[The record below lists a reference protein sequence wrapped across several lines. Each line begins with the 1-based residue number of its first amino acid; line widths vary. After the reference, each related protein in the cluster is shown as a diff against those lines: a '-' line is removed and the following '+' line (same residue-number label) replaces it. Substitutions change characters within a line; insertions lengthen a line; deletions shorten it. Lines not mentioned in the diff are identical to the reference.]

1 MTTTRQEVCRY
12 AAARLRGLLAEAS
25 PVPWRTSGPSSRYG
39 GIIADARP
47 QTPADEVEGYGG
59 ELIAESVLAGNG
71 NLLLALSAAAVP
83 ALAILDAASAVP
95 DAAVS
100 DAELVLARAVLDA
113 GEVGWSRNRRMTR
126 EEIAEA
132 IRVAAADAE
141 DVVDA
146 EIVDAEIVD
155 EDGELYV
162 GDGEG

>member
-71 NLLLALSAAAVP
+71 NLLLALSSTRHPRCRTPRCRTPSWCSRERSSTRARSGGAATGA
-83 ALAILDAASAVP
+83 
-95 DAAVS
+95 
-100 DAELVLARAVLDA
+100 
-113 GEVGWSRNRRMTR
+113 
-126 EEIAEA
+126 
-132 IRVAAADAE
+132 
-141 DVVDA
+141 
-146 EIVDAEIVD
+146 
-155 EDGELYV
+155 
-162 GDGEG
+162 